1 MLEARLSSMCF
12 AGIWNTAG
20 TKSTF
25 VKNFTDVDDKII
37 RRANEQHVPCE
48 VITSKYI
55 DAYYEDM
62 GKLGIK
68 PASIEPKATEHMAQI
83 IELTDRLIKKG
94 LAYSSGRR
102 CVLPGRQV

>member
-12 AGIWNTAG
+12 AGYLEYSG
-20 TKSTF
+20 YEVTF

-83 IELTDRLIKKG
+83 IELTDTLIKKG